1 MVQILRCK
9 LWQKREFSTGQL
21 SQIGILFLGIYFLIL
36 VIWHFKLKKD
46 KSDLKDKYELKQ
58 QELQKR
64 VEFIKNLQLE
74 LKNKKQPQ
82 NKKKKNKKIKGLKK
96 KFKKKK

>member
-1 MVQILRCK
+1 MVRILRCK

-46 KSDLKDKYELKQ
+46 RSDLKDKYELKQ

-82 NKKKKNKKIKGLKK
+82 NKKKKNKKIKVLKRKSKK
-96 KFKKKK
+96 K

>member
-1 MVQILRCK
+1 MAQILRCK
-9 LWQKREFSTGQL
+9 LLQKREFSTGQL

-58 QELQKR
+58 QELRKR

-82 NKKKKNKKIKGLKK
+82 NKKKKTKKIKGLKK

>member
-1 MVQILRCK
+1 MAQILRCK
-9 LWQKREFSTGQL
+9 LWLKREFSTGQL
-21 SQIGILFLGIYFLIL
+21 SQIGISFLSIYFLIL

-46 KSDLKDKYELKQ
+46 KSDLKNKYELKQ

-74 LKNKKQPQ
+74 LKNKK
-82 NKKKKNKKIKGLKK
+82 NLKIKKRKGKRSKNLKKKSKKKK
-96 KFKKKK
+96 

>member
-1 MVQILRCK
+1 MAQILRCK
-9 LWQKREFSTGQL
+9 LWLKREFSTGQL
-21 SQIGILFLGIYFLIL
+21 SQIGISFLSIYFLIL
-36 VIWHFKLKKD
+36 VIWHFKKKKD

-82 NKKKKNKKIKGLKK
+82 NKKKKTKKIKKK
-96 KFKKKK
+96 KDKDLI

>member
-1 MVQILRCK
+1 MVQILRCR
-9 LWQKREFSTGQL
+9 LWQKRESSTGQL

-64 VEFIKNLQLE
+64 IEFIKNLQLE
-74 LKNKKQPQ
+74 LKNIKQPQ
-82 NKKKKNKKIKGLKK
+82 NKKNKKKKIK
-96 KFKKKK
+96 F

>member
-1 MVQILRCK
+1 
-9 LWQKREFSTGQL
+9 
-21 SQIGILFLGIYFLIL
+21 L
-36 VIWHFKLKKD
+36 VIWHFKLK
-46 KSDLKDKYELKQ
+46 KDKYELKQ

-82 NKKKKNKKIKGLKK
+82 NKKKKSKKIKSLKK
-96 KFKKKK
+96 KSKKKK

>member
-1 MVQILRCK
+1 MAQILRCR
-9 LWQKREFSTGQL
+9 LWLKRESSTGQL

-82 NKKKKNKKIKGLKK
+82 NKKKKIKKNKVLKRK
-96 KFKKKK
+96 SKKKK

>member
-21 SQIGILFLGIYFLIL
+21 SQIGISFLSIYFLIL

-74 LKNKKQPQ
+74 LKNKKKKTKKIKSLKKKS
-82 NKKKKNKKIKGLKK
+82 KKKK
-96 KFKKKK
+96 